1 MTGILCSVLVPT
13 VPDTRGLTGEG
24 LKEGQ
29 EDDKGLQTF
38 QKTQEL
44 VTPGRQ
50 DVLEGSHH
58 SIQYINGGYKEDA
71 PFFFF
76 PRKRKIP
83 ACQKLVSL
91 W

>member
-71 PFFFF
+71 PFFF